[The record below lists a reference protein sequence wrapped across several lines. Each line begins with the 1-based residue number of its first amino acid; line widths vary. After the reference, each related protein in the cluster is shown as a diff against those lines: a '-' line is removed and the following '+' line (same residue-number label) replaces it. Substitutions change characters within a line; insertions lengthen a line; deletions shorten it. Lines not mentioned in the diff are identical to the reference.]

1 MSERSFYVTTPIY
14 YVNDAPHMGH
24 AYTTIVADVLARYNR
39 MFGKEVF
46 FLTGTD
52 EHGQK
57 VEASAKAL
65 GLEPQEHVDGVVE
78 RYKEIWEDLDID
90 YDFFIRTTMDFHC
103 KAVQTCL
110 QRLHDKGDI
119 YTADYEGWYSV
130 SEEIFYTEK
139 DLVNGKSPEG
149 KEVEKVTETNY
160 FFKMS
165 AYQEKLVEYIKRNPD
180 FIQPEGK
187 RSEVLGF
194 LKKPLGDLCIS
205 RPKSRLNWGVEIPFD
220 TNYVTY
226 VWFDAL
232 LNYLTGIG
240 YLQGAEKE
248 DHFNTFWPEAIH
260 LLGKDILITHA
271 VYWPTMLMAL
281 DLPLPKLFAHG
292 WWLTD
297 GGLKMSKSEGE
308 KVTPGDIKEL
318 IGVDSLRYFLCREIN
333 FGNDAKFSKDIV
345 LFRVNAELAN
355 NLGNLL
361 SRTLNL
367 ADKYYGAKAPEK
379 LENLEA
385 TQKLR
390 QEAIQTGAAVKESIE
405 KLSPNMAIGHVV
417 DLLSST
423 NRYIDSIAPWKA
435 VKETP
440 ELAQESIYTAL
451 EVLRISA
458 ILLYPVMPAKM
469 KQLLSQLAWRKEPLF
484 EDAISWGLLE
494 PDSPLVKGEPLF
506 PRIDTKS
513 LETKG

>member
-1 MSERSFYVTTPIY
+1 MQNKPFFVTTPIY

-46 FLTGTD
+46 LLTGTD

-57 VEASAKAL
+57 VEAAARAL
-65 GLEPQEHVDGVVE
+65 GLEPQEHVDRVVQ
-78 RYKEIWEDLDID
+78 RYKDIWDELDIEA
-90 YDFFIRTTMDFHC
+90 DFFIRTTMDFHC
-103 KAVQTCL
+103 EAVQRCL
-110 QRLHDKGDI
+110 QKLHDKGDI
-119 YTADYEGWYSV
+119 YTDEYEGWYSV

-139 DLVNGKSPEG
+139 DLVDGKSPEG

-165 AYQEKLVEYIKRNPD
+165 AYQKKLIEYIKANPD
-180 FIQPEGK
+180 FIRPEGK

-205 RPKSRLNWGVEIPFD
+205 RPKSRLSWGVEIPFD
-220 TNYVTY
+220 KDYVTY

-232 LNYLTGIG
+232 LNYCTGIG
-240 YLQGAEKE
+240 YLQGGEKE
-248 DHFNTFWPEAIH
+248 EGFKKFWPEALH

-281 DLPLPKLFAHG
+281 DIPLPKLFAHG
-292 WWLTD
+292 WWLTE
-297 GGLKMSKSEGE
+297 GGLKMSKSDGE

-318 IGVDSLRYFLCREIN
+318 IGVDSLRYFLCRDIN

-345 LFRVNAELAN
+345 LYRVNAELAN

-367 ADKYYGAKAPEK
+367 ADKYYGAKAPDK

-385 TQKLR
+385 TKKLIE
-390 QEAIQTGAAVKESIE
+390 EAKRTGPAVRESIDDI
-405 KLSPNMAIGHVV
+405 SPSMAIGHVV
-417 DLLSST
+417 ELLSST

-435 VKETP
+435 VKEKP
-440 ELAQESIYTAL
+440 EEAQESIYTAL

-469 KQLLSQLAWRKEPLF
+469 KQLLSQLGWEKEPGF
-484 EDAISWGLLE
+484 ADAISWGLLE
-494 PDSPLVKGEPLF
+494 SGTTIIKGEPLF
-506 PRIDTKS
+506 PRLDTK
-513 LETKG
+513 G